1 MIPDLSKVR
10 SPCGDVEPTPIIPAK
25 YAFPVV
31 VAPPEIVSPVVAV
44 PPPIVEDENTPI
56 PTVVDGESRDPLYD
70 QFEAPPLPPPSTP
83 SQRSE
88 LPVSW
93 IQRAFALVFSPPP
106 KRLIDVE
113 TARLVAVAYVKL
125 EDAAVML
132 LSVYMSPATV
142 RTRDGVE
149 EPIPTLPSLKMVKS
163 EDDALFTKLVRRVD
177 AELSV
182 PQTVSLFA

>member
-1 MIPDLSKVR
+1 MR
-10 SPCGDVEPTPIIPAK
+10 FVE
-25 YAFPVV
+25 
-31 VAPPEIVSPVVAV
+31 VAAARTVLPETVSA
-44 PPPIVEDENTPI
+44 VEDA
-56 PTVVDGESRDPLYD
+56 Y
-70 QFEAPPLPPPSTP
+70 PS
-83 SQRSE
+83 
-88 LPVSW
+88 V
-93 IQRAFALVFSPPP
+93 
-106 KRLIDVE
+106 
-113 TARLVAVAYVKL
+113 